1 MPDAPVRLCACG
13 RYVQGGRCPACRRA
27 PRLRGGPRARGYDRR
42 WERLRDQYRAQHPL
56 CELCL
61 ARGLYVPM
69 RDVDHKIP
77 FRSLDD
83 PRRLDS
89 DNLQSL
95 CAACHKQKTDEDFR
109 S

>member
-1 MPDAPVRLCACG
+1 
-13 RYVQGGRCPACRRA
+13 
-27 PRLRGGPRARGYDRR
+27 
-42 WERLRDQYRAQHPL
+42 
-56 CELCL
+56 
-61 ARGLYVPM
+61 M